1 MRTLKFAWIE
11 TILSYAMISYAGNKQ
26 SPRVK
31 KILRIT
37 LTQALTE
44 PKLAKAMYAQLNIS
58 FLRLEQPG
66 FYSATVKHTGIV
78 YKIEGTRNE
87 WVRFFVNKPA

>member
-1 MRTLKFAWIE
+1 MKTLKCTWIE
-11 TILSYAMISYAGNKQ
+11 AILSFVMISYEGNKQ
-26 SPRVK
+26 SLRVK

-37 LTQALTE
+37 LAQALTE

-66 FYSATVKHTGIV
+66 FYSATVTHTGIV
-78 YKIEGTRNE
+78 YKIEGTRNA